1 MTSFCEEQS
10 TSCNALL
17 VQAIKRVLAAMHFS
31 FRALHQQCLLTSLAC
46 RYKFPSSLLLSSQ
59 ALPLRKRAQPS
70 LQPVCVSTS
79 ISDWSSNCFLSVTQP
94 RLRTSVY
101 HNFSGQAECKS
112 KGDFPYFSHHSDTT
126 NSFGIFLN
134 ILNATSQAEMSKR
147 KRSHSERSKRKR
159 SRSEGAE
166 RKRSHSKHSKRK
178 RSHSEPSKSRRKR
191 KRMDKD
197 KEKKSRDSRGTRRSK
212 RLIAMKKSGKAD
224 ELAMESLVNNMP
236 KQSKQLLTDADSVPK
251 AKSPK
256 KERVTSSAQQKIGRS
271 KTPPPFSCG
280 FTQRDFSTLIPS
292 NRMEYRTSTPP
303 PGWSSFAKST
313 LSTSA
318 LTEKDRNRDRSSTTS
333 THMSAADH
341 ADGKQNGKSDQQD
354 TKNQSKHGQGEL
366 TKSLSRIAVI
376 MHHLNMSVSF
386 HFGNLLL
393 GVHVT
398 RNTPNRVVNSRIT
411 VLPVFSEGRV
421 SFVIISTKHNTLI
434 NINQGNHVEMEI

>member
-1 MTSFCEEQS
+1 MKICPFFNFYNISFYVLKLFIFTCLFDHFISRHWSRKFGWRACHPMTSFCEEQS
-10 TSCNALL
+10 MTTCNALL

-46 RYKFPSSLLLSSQ
+46 RYKFPSSSILSSQ

-79 ISDWSSNCFLSVTQP
+79 ISDWSSNCFLHVTQP

-112 KGDFPYFSHHSDTT
+112 KRDFPNFSHHSDTT

-147 KRSHSERSKRKR
+147 KRCHSERSKRKR

-178 RSHSEPSKSRRKR
+178 RSHSEPSKSRKKR

-197 KEKKSRDSRGTRRSK
+197 KEKKSRDSGGTRKSK

-224 ELAMESLVNNMP
+224 ELAMESHVDNINMH

-256 KERVTSSAQQKIGRS
+256 KERVTSSAKQRIGRS

-303 PGWSSFAKST
+303 PGLSSFAKSK

-333 THMSAADH
+333 THSSA
-341 ADGKQNGKSDQQD
+341 ADGKQNGRSDQQE
-354 TKNQSKHGQGEL
+354 TRKQSKHGQGEL
-366 TKSLSRIAVI
+366 TKVCIAV
-376 MHHLNMSVSF
+376 
-386 HFGNLLL
+386 
-393 GVHVT
+393 
-398 RNTPNRVVNSRIT
+398 
-411 VLPVFSEGRV
+411 
-421 SFVIISTKHNTLI
+421 
-434 NINQGNHVEMEI
+434 